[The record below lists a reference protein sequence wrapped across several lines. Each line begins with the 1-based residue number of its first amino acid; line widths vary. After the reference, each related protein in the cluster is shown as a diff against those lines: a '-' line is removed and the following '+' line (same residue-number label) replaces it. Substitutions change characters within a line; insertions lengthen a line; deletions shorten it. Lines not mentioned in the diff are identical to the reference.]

1 MEYNKVASRVSVENK
16 GCKVIKQ
23 KASYTTEILDQ
34 GMTNECMVGSFRRVA
49 ASGGRILECVAHA
62 L

>member
-34 GMTNECMVGSFRRVA
+34 GMTNECMVG
-49 ASGGRILECVAHA
+49 
-62 L
+62 